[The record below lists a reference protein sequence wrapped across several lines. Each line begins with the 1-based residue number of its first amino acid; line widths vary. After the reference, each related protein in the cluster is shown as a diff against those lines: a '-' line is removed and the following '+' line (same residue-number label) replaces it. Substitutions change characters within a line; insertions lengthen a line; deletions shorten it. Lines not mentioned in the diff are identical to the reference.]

1 MMREGGGRR
10 ALPAAVRKP
19 MRMESAMKRLVFL
32 VGLCLAVASPV
43 QAGSP
48 WASSCIQPI
57 AAGQTI
63 NGTLTTS
70 DCSYFFSADPAKLYY
85 TDVYAFSGSAG
96 QQIAITMSSGAVDAW
111 LDLYDVNDV
120 TANAIA
126 VDDDG
131 GGGTNARIPAGTGY
145 FTLPATGTYYIWANT
160 AIANQTGAYT
170 LTLSTTGGTSS
181 PGETAVYEFYHP
193 GFDHYFITAYQAEAD
208 NLNAGKLPPWVS
220 TGKMFKV
227 WTGTGTNIGNVWR
240 LFSASFA
247 PKSGHFYTNSAAEA
261 ASLQAGGTWVL
272 EASNAFYMMASP
284 TGSCPPGT
292 IPLYRLYNDGQ
303 GGSPNHRYTTDSDA
317 RAQMIAANWV
327 PEGNGP
333 DGVFACVPA
342 GMTGGTFKDP
352 SGAATVAIASGAI
365 PPQVAAASPALT
377 AATSLPP
384 GLVIDAA
391 DGETNVTAGAAGYTF
406 DLTGQRGF
414 STTISG
420 AVIVSLPVNAAAVP
434 GADLANPARVLMR
447 IYDPQTGSVADLTGD
462 LAASGGG
469 TVLTVETRGLP
480 QRFTAAVV
488 YSPNMEAVTAD
499 TATAQD
505 SAPFEVKA
513 ATAWPAQ
520 AWCAL
525 YRRTEPALVAA
536 VKNIYGLAGAP
547 TAAQI
552 RTAVI
557 DKLGGAT
564 RASQAIYQ
572 ADGFRGPNLYIGRT
586 ACRDGV
592 ARYNVHLVNDGSH
605 FTADDPNEQAS
616 SADTHYGRLYISY
629 DRIDDTAAT
638 NLGSVLA
645 SVSHEMQHAIQSS
658 YDMLAYVT
666 KGYTEGT
673 ATTYGKTIDASQS
686 IRVRRETQW
695 LDQRL
700 MSPQEVNRY
709 NNEDFFAYVGRQHN
723 GGKLGYI
730 SGLWSH
736 LQSVVGSAGTT
747 SAPALYGALDGY
759 LSATF
764 AQPLRTVYLDFVRQR
779 ALDHNANSRFG
790 RADEV
795 VAGFASNLFPGQYT
809 QPVDVGTCDRNKV
822 ALRWPSRPPYST
834 AALVVRATGV
844 LPPGVSG
851 RMLNVKIAPSPGAVG
866 GTWHG
871 FTYRAG
877 ASAVLTSVNKFADF
891 GKVAGEDIVLLV
903 ANVDPAATGYFD
915 FEITCGGLTITSL
928 NPVKGPVGTSVTI
941 TGTGFGT
948 ASDTRSVTFNGVAA
962 SGVTW
967 TSDTQAVAKVP
978 ANAST
983 GNVIVT
989 VNGVQSNGVNFE
1001 VVAQC
1006 STTQNAGGDT
1016 PDTRTIELGKT
1027 SGSFAFAYQTYTQK
1041 DRIVVRYMGSTLFDT
1056 GCVGANGTKTLS
1068 FSGTSSQI
1076 TVQVIPNCSG
1086 GTGTAWNYTVSCP

>member
-1 MMREGGGRR
+1 MN
-10 ALPAAVRKP
+10 
-19 MRMESAMKRLVFL
+19 RLVFL
-32 VGLCLAVASPV
+32 VALCLAIASPV
-43 QAGSP
+43 QAAAP
-48 WASSCIQPI
+48 WPSNCIQAI

-63 NGTLTTS
+63 NGVLTTS
-70 DCSYFFSADPAKLYY
+70 DCSYYFTADPAKLYY
-85 TDVYAFSGSAG
+85 TDVYAFSGTAG
-96 QQIAITMSSGAVDAW
+96 QQIAITMTSSAVDAW

-120 TANAIA
+120 TATAIA

-131 GGGTNARIPAGTGY
+131 GGGTNARIPAGGGW
-145 FTLPATGTYYIWANT
+145 FTLPATRTYYIWANT
-160 AIANQTGAYT
+160 AVANQTGAYS
-170 LTLSTTGGTSS
+170 LTVTTTGGGGPL

-220 TGKMFKV
+220 TGKLFKV
-227 WTGTGTNIGNVWR
+227 WAGPGTNIGNVWR
-240 LFSASFA
+240 FFSASFA
-247 PKSGHFYTNSAAEA
+247 PKSGHFYTNNASEA
-261 ASLQAGGTWVL
+261 ATLQAGGTWLL

-284 TGSCPPGT
+284 AGTCPAGT

-303 GGSPNHRYTTDSDA
+303 GGSPNHRYTTDPDV
-317 RAQMIAANWV
+317 RAQMIAAKWV

-342 GMTGGTFKDP
+342 GLTGGTFKAP
-352 SGAATVAIASGAI
+352 GGVATVAIATGTI
-365 PPQVAAASPALT
+365 PPQVAVGNPALT
-377 AATSLPP
+377 AAPSLPP
-384 GLVIDAA
+384 GLVIDTA
-391 DGETNVTAGAAGYTF
+391 DGELNVTLGAAGYTF
-406 DLTGQRGF
+406 DLTGQSGF
-414 STTISG
+414 ATTGSG
-420 AVIVSLPVNAAAVP
+420 AVTVSLPVNAAAVP

-447 IYDPQTGSVADLTGD
+447 IHDPQTGSVADLTGD
-462 LAASGGG
+462 LAGSGAT
-469 TVLTVETRGLP
+469 TVLTIETRGLP

-499 TATAQD
+499 TAATYDA
-505 SAPFEVKA
+505 ATFEAKA
-513 ATAWPAQ
+513 ATTWPAQ
-520 AWCAL
+520 AWCVL
-525 YRRTEPALVAA
+525 YRRTEPALVDA
-536 VKNIYGLAGAP
+536 VKSIYGLAGAP
-547 TAAQI
+547 SAAQI

-557 DKLGGAT
+557 DRVGGAA
-564 RASQAIYQ
+564 RKSQAIYQ

-586 ACRDGV
+586 ACRDNV

-616 SADTHYGRLYISY
+616 AAGTHYGRLYISY
-629 DRIDDTAAT
+629 GRIDDSAAT

-658 YDMLAYVT
+658 YEMLAYVS

-673 ATTYGKTIDASQS
+673 ATTYGKTIDANQS
-686 IRVRRETQW
+686 IRIRRETEW

-700 MSPQEVNRY
+700 MAPDESNRY

-723 GGKLGYI
+723 GGKLNYV

-736 LQSVVGSAGTT
+736 MQSAVGSAPAA
-747 SAPALYGALDGY
+747 SAPALYGALNGY

-764 AQPLRTVYLDFVRQR
+764 AQPLSAVYLDFVRQR
-779 ALDHNANSRFG
+779 ALDHNANSQFG
-790 RADEV
+790 RGGEV
-795 VAGFASNLFPGQYT
+795 VAGFASNLFTADGQYT
-809 QPVDVGTCDRNKV
+809 HAVDVGTCDRNK
-822 ALRWPSRPPYST
+822 ATLRWNNRPPYST
-834 AALVVRATGV
+834 AALGLRAAGV
-844 LPPGVSG
+844 LPAGVTG
-851 RMLNVKIAPSPGAVG
+851 RALSVKITPSSGAVG
-866 GTWHG
+866 GTWNG

-877 ASAVLTSVNKFADF
+877 KSAGLSPVNRFADF

-903 ANVDPAATGYFD
+903 ANLDAAVTGYFD
-915 FEITCGGLTITSL
+915 FEVTCGGVTIASL
-928 NPVKGPVGTSVTI
+928 NPVKGPVGTPVTI
-941 TGTGFGT
+941 TGTGYGT
-948 ASDTRSVTFNGVAA
+948 AADTRSVTFNGVAA

-989 VNGVQSNGVNFE
+989 VNGEQSNGVNFE

-1006 STTQNAGGDT
+1006 SATQNAGGDT

-1027 SGSFAFAYQTYTQK
+1027 AGSFAFSYETYTQE
-1041 DRIVVRYMGSTLFDT
+1041 DRIIVKYGASTLFDT

-1068 FSGTSSQI
+1068 YSGTSSQI
-1076 TVQVIPNCSG
+1076 TVQVIPNCKG